1 MKSLLNQYSAQVLS
15 FNLEGTEAPSPL
27 QSYIAQKHCERHLN
41 IVESSGKENIILFGL
56 GDTELASLLARERHT
71 QTRII
76 ICELYP
82 SRISSNM
89 EKVTEILANA
99 DVHLICDS
107 SLWAH
112 LLLLEGEGFSADN
125 SQLVLNPGLT
135 GSERENLRNLQR
147 LVSGISRTS
156 LPKKSP
162 DKSNEIQPPPSLT
175 AAAILSPDEPELDK
189 FIDSLPLWID
199 ELAIV
204 WDCPP
209 SRQIPEI
216 KTKILKKQVS
226 RPLEGDFSAQ
236 RNLML
241 SLCEGDWII
250 YLDADELMS
259 KQSWASVRN
268 TISYAEIDAV
278 YLPRKTFYPDEKH
291 CRMGY
296 GLWPD
301 LQLRLFRNTP
311 KLSFE
316 RPIHEKLG
324 GFAKPAIF
332 TGAEIL
338 HITHLLKSREDID
351 HKLSGFDR
359 ASGGKINHHFGREL
373 PSLPCNL
380 LPGPEILGDRLLRIP
395 AGHGC

>member
-1 MKSLLNQYSAQVLS
+1 MNSLLNQYSAQVLA
-15 FNLEGTEAPSPL
+15 FNLEGIEAPSPL
-27 QSYIAQKHCERHLN
+27 QNYVAQKHCERHLN

-56 GDTELASLLARERHT
+56 GNTELVSLLARERHT

-82 SRISSNM
+82 SRISTNM
-89 EKVTEILANA
+89 EKMTSILANTN
-99 DVHLICDS
+99 VHLICDN

-125 SQLVLNPGLT
+125 SHLVLNPALT
-135 GSERENLRNLQR
+135 GNEREKLRNLQR
-147 LVSGISRTS
+147 LVSGIRRTS
-156 LPKKSP
+156 LLKKSP
-162 DKSNEIQPPPSLT
+162 EKSSEMQPSPTLT
-175 AAAILSPDEPELDK
+175 AAAILNPDEPELDK
-189 FIDSLPLWID
+189 FIDNLPLWID
-199 ELAIV
+199 ELVIV
-204 WDCPP
+204 WDCTTTT
-209 SRQIPEI
+209 QAPEI
-216 KTKILKKQVS
+216 KTQITTKQIS
-226 RPLEGDFSAQ
+226 RPLRKDFSAQ

-259 KQSWASVRN
+259 KQSWASLRN
-268 TISYAEIDAV
+268 IISSTDIDAV
-278 YLPRKTFYPDEKH
+278 YLPRKTFYPDKKH

-301 LQLRLFRNTP
+301 LQLRLFRNSP

-316 RPIHEKLG
+316 RPIHEKLT
-324 GFAKPAIF
+324 GFAMPAIF

-338 HITHLLKSREDID
+338 HITHLLKSREAVDR
-351 HKLSGFDR
+351 KLSGFNH
-359 ASGGKINHHFGREL
+359 ASDGKINHRFGREL

-380 LPGPEILGDRLLRIP
+380 LPGPESLGDRLLRLP
-395 AGHGC
+395 AGQGW